1 MLMSDN
7 DLMSEAEAKV
17 IHAHQSTAQQNNV
30 MTHTCMCNWQFP
42 LSSLTR
48 SRMQINSEELRRSAV
63 DVAFM
68 DQLDGLEGTLRCTY
82 MRRCFKVRTSV
93 RR

>member
-17 IHAHQSTAQQNNV
+17 THAHHA
-30 MTHTCMCNWQFP
+30 MPHTCTPESWVLP
-42 LSSLTR
+42 YLLTR
-48 SRMQINSEELRRSAV
+48 DEMQINSEELLRSAV

-82 MRRCFKVRTSV
+82 MRRCFKVRASV
-93 RR
+93 RD